1 MSIWESMT
9 MAKKIGLDIYSLSMY
24 DSAGKIELHNV
35 LSGKGFLEL
44 LFEYID
50 IQKRKLTDDKDRESA
65 FYFDEVIKEDVLAE
79 DEKKE
84 YTVLYG
90 KVKTGDY
97 GIETELVD
105 VTDGSVYKRNTNQ
118 ADLLPFGFC
127 IAIPEGQVNNGII
140 ILQTI
145 GGMGM
150 KMALQRRLQECIV
163 SYNTGYNVLWGQVL
177 PKVYIDKFFKQGAL
191 QKIRMIRYEIP
202 EDVSNRIG
210 INFGVKQTRE
220 ERIICKPIGFME
232 RKAKEIG
239 EWAKGQRSCTKII
252 EIEDF
257 EYDDLKLEFQ
267 LGRTNKVISLK
278 DTTGLRVSEDISDK
292 VDIQGGNPEF
302 NSLKEVMKESAREY
316 LIGMGLLV

>member
-1 MSIWESMT
+1 
-9 MAKKIGLDIYSLSMY
+9 MAKKIGLDFYSLSMY
-24 DSAGKIELHNV
+24 DNTGKIELHNI
-35 LSGKGFLEL
+35 LQGKGFLEL

-65 FYFDEVIKEDVLAE
+65 FYFDEVIKEDVLA
-79 DEKKE
+79 DDGKKE
-84 YTVLYG
+84 YTVLCG

-105 VTDGSVYKRNTNQ
+105 VTDGSVYKRNANQ

-150 KMALQRRLQECIV
+150 KMALQRRLQECIN
-163 SYNTGYNVLWGQVL
+163 SYNVGYNVLWGQIL
-177 PKVYIDKFFKQGAL
+177 PKAYIDKFFKQGSL

-202 EDVSNRIG
+202 EDISNRIG
-210 INFGVKQTRE
+210 INYGVKQTRE

-278 DTTGLRVSEDISDK
+278 DTTGLRVSEDISDE
-292 VDIQGGNPEF
+292 VDIQGGNPIF
-302 NSLKEVMKESAREY
+302 DSLKEVMKESAREY

>member
-1 MSIWESMT
+1 
-9 MAKKIGLDIYSLSMY
+9 MAKKVGLSVYSLSVF
-24 DSAGKIELHNV
+24 DGSGKIELHNV
-35 LSGKGFLEL
+35 LPGKSFLDL
-44 LFEYID
+44 LFEYTG
-50 IQKRKLTDDKDRESA
+50 IQKKKLTDDRDRESV
-65 FYFDEVIKEDVLAE
+65 FSFDEVIKEDALAE
-79 DEKKE
+79 DGKKE
-84 YTVLYG
+84 YTILYG
-90 KVKTGDY
+90 RVKTGDY
-97 GIETELVD
+97 GIESELVD
-105 VTDGSVYKRNTNQ
+105 VTDGSVYERSANQ

-127 IAIPEGQVNNGII
+127 IAVPEGEVNKGII

-145 GGMGM
+145 GNMGM

-163 SYNTGYNVLWGQVL
+163 SYNSGYNMLWGQVL

-278 DTTGLRVSEDISDK
+278 DTTGLRVSEDITDK
-292 VDIQGGNPEF
+292 VDTQGGNPEF
-302 NSLKEVMKESAREY
+302 NSLKEVMNESAREY
-316 LIGMGLLV
+316 LIGIGLLV